1 MVGAAATAI
10 NPVFVRLSDLEPVA
24 SAFHRMAWALPLLW
38 GWARLEGRPPP
49 PVVRSSARDV
59 GLLALCGVFFAADL
73 IALHFSI
80 QLTAAANA
88 ILFLNA
94 QPIYV
99 VFGAWLLFGEQV
111 RPAFL
116 SGVAVAIAG
125 AALMLNQSAGFGEG
139 QLLGDGLGIAAG
151 IFYAGFILTASRL
164 RSRFS
169 SAVVNTWTCL
179 MAAPLLLLA
188 ALSTGQGVIPGNA
201 EGWAVVIA
209 LGVISQAGG
218 QGCIVWGLGH
228 LTAGFSAVVLLVAPV
243 AAALFA
249 WVFLSE
255 PLAPLQLLGMGIVL
269 AGITMAHR
277 ARPAA

>member
-1 MVGAAATAI
+1 VVGAAATAI

-24 SAFHRMAWALPLLW
+24 SAFHRMAWALPLMW
-38 GWARLEGRPPP
+38 AWARLERRPPP
-49 PVVRSSARDV
+49 PDTRHSPARDV

-73 IALHFSI
+73 AALHFSI
-80 QLTAAANA
+80 QLTTAANA

-116 SGVAVAIAG
+116 AGVAVAITG
-125 AALMLNQSAGFGEG
+125 AVVMLNQSADFGEG

-151 IFYAGFILTASRL
+151 VFYAGFILTASRL

-179 MAAPLLLLA
+179 IAAPLLLVA
-188 ALSTGQGVIPGNA
+188 ALSTGQGVIPGST

-218 QGCIVWGLGH
+218 QGCPRGRVSRAIRILRRQGTHYRPQG
-228 LTAGFSAVVLLVAPV
+228 AGRSHWTRFPFLLQSAAP
-243 AAALFA
+243 A
-249 WVFLSE
+249 
-255 PLAPLQLLGMGIVL
+255 
-269 AGITMAHR
+269 
-277 ARPAA
+277 